1 VTKDPNFDE
10 LVGLDLDPAERDRLR
25 RVHELL
31 VAAGPPAELTP
42 EVEGG
47 PTLAMTLGGPTRRI
61 VTRRAAL
68 VAAAV
73 VVLAVAFLAGYITG
87 NGHDEAR
94 TPVERALKLKGTA
107 QAPDA
112 LASLQILP
120 ADAAGNWTMKLSAT
134 GLPKLPERGY
144 YYVYLTRDGKI
155 FAPCGS
161 FKVKSTSS
169 GVLVWMNAPYA
180 LERGDSWVVTRH
192 VAGSEQA
199 GPVVLRPVNA

>member
-10 LVGLDLDPAERDRLR
+10 LVGADLDPAERDRLR

-47 PTLAMTLGGPTRRI
+47 PTLAMTLGGPSRRLMTRRL
-61 VTRRAAL
+61 AL
-68 VAAAV
+68 AAAAV
-73 VVLAVAFLAGYITG
+73 VVLSLAFLGGYITG
-87 NGHDEAR
+87 NGHDEAAA
-94 TPVERALKLKGTA
+94 PMERVLKLEGTS

-120 ADAAGNWTMKLSAT
+120 VDASGNWPMKLSAT
-134 GLPKLPERGY
+134 GLPTLPRRGY
-144 YYVYLTRDGKI
+144 YVVYLTRDGRI
-155 FAPCGS
+155 WAPCGS
-161 FKVKSTSS
+161 FKVKNSSS
-169 GVLVWMNAPYA
+169 GVLVWMNAPYT
-180 LERGDSWVVTRH
+180 LEQGDSWVVTRH
-192 VAGSEQA
+192 IAGSPQA